1 MLFILSKVHLY
12 ICVQVWMLEDGGNK
26 KGTWVL
32 RYKIDEPGQEPLQG
46 IAWPHVIHGEH
57 VLTTR
62 RARRGDRRVSLHAH
76 RLGEA
81 RSEPTPPSI
90 GQYNDS
96 HSLRK
101 FAYVE
106 TTEPL
111 ALYGCDGGDIGDVE
125 EWSWIWTFN
134 EMEGRWRLKLDP
146 WLPDFVLN

>member
-1 MLFILSKVHLY
+1 
-12 ICVQVWMLEDGGNK
+12 MLEDGGNK

-96 HSLRK
+96 HSLRT
-101 FAYVE
+101 FAYVHYYE
-106 TTEPL
+106 TGLCSWSFVPVAFGSGTI
-111 ALYGCDGGDIGDVE
+111 GGFCSG
-125 EWSWIWTFN
+125 SN
-134 EMEGRWRLKLDP
+134 G
-146 WLPDFVLN
+146 

>member
-1 MLFILSKVHLY
+1 
-12 ICVQVWMLEDGGNK
+12 MLEDGGNK

-76 RLGEA
+76 RLSEA
-81 RSEPTPPSI
+81 RSERTPPSI
-90 GQYNDS
+90 GLYADC
-96 HSLRK
+96 HSLRT

-111 ALYGCDGGDIGDVE
+111 ALYGCDGGDIGDDE
-125 EWSWIWTFN
+125 EWRWIRMFDVDD
-134 EMEGRWRLKLDP
+134 MEPRWRLERRMIA
-146 WLPDFVLN
+146 